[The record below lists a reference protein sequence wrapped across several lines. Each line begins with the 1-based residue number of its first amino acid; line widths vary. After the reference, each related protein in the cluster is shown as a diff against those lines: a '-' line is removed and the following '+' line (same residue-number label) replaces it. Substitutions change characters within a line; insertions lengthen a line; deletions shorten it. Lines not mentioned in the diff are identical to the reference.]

1 MNTYAVSWNLGN
13 WTLFFTSNV
22 KSLAAPRSGI
32 FLLNEET
39 EHFSVKL
46 PVRPNKIIAVWMNNH
61 FSFYWSD
68 SKFFC
73 IYPDLMCHANVV
85 SLTLVISFI
94 WQRKLKIRKDWKQI
108 WSSSWS
114 WFSIKRCLSISWHL
128 GIFCIIG
135 YLVIIS

>member
-1 MNTYAVSWNLGN
+1 MISNANYSKSHVMSSGPFSHDATHLNTYAVSWNLGN

-32 FLLNEET
+32 VLLNEET

-46 PVRPNKIIAVWMNNH
+46 PGRPNKIIAVSTISH

-73 IYPDLMCHANVV
+73 ITQTYLPNLSNIPH
-85 SLTLVISFI
+85 LTKKIENKARLKTNLNLIFI
-94 WQRKLKIRKDWKQI
+94 LIY
-108 WSSSWS
+108 
-114 WFSIKRCLSISWHL
+114 H
-128 GIFCIIG
+128 
-135 YLVIIS
+135 